1 MKTITDYEDQIL
13 NIEAAIKQTES
24 TIATLENILKNGDF
38 FSTKR
43 STEAFTTKSL
53 ELSQQKELL
62 KSLKERYRQ
71 AKGNKTNFEKG
82 LKQDKEAYKEAEQA
96 YLMELEPFQSA
107 INKALEAVQN
117 IKITQELK
125 NAYLDMDN
133 VWNIYRKKMD
143 MSPMMRPEAP
153 HLRDVKNEALEAITR
168 YMEGISLYD

>member
-1 MKTITDYEDQIL
+1 MKTITDYEDQLL

-24 TIATLENILKNGDF
+24 TIATLENTLKNGDF

-43 STEAFTTKSL
+43 SAEAFTTKSL

-96 YLMELEPFQSA
+96 YLKELETFQNA
-107 INKALEAVQN
+107 ITTALEAVQN
-117 IKITQELK
+117 IKITHELK
-125 NAYLDMDN
+125 RAFLDMDN
-133 VWNIYRKKMD
+133 AWNIYRKKMD

-153 HLRDVKNEALEAITR
+153 HVIELKDDALKAITR
-168 YMEGISLYD
+168 CMEGISLYD